1 MANGLRLTHWTGRNP
16 GHSAIVVCISC
27 WRAVA
32 LNDVLHFVHC
42 RQNGLSCKGWGKCGG
57 LLLPCFYDSII
68 GHTTSR
74 LTVGSVGADSDGLNL
89 RPRPPLLVVFL
100 HSLATML
107 LDFASSLNSSYS
119 ALGLSLARHSRSVVV
134 VGRFTAKLK
143 PTRSHEVCVCV
154 CYSVCVCV
162 RLTTNQVLGAA

>member
-1 MANGLRLTHWTGRNP
+1 MTH
-16 GHSAIVVCISC
+16 I
-27 WRAVA
+27 
-32 LNDVLHFVHC
+32 LNIHVG
-42 RQNGLSCKGWGKCGG
+42 QNGNVPTFLQSLFAGRMGMRMRGSEAG
-57 LLLPCFYDSII
+57 RLLLPCFYDSII

-154 CYSVCVCV
+154 LQCVCVC
-162 RLTTNQVLGAA
+162 